1 MKKKGQ
7 FLNFEKK
14 YEIISKKYQPQ
25 GKNNFNL
32 MIYRWFFLGTI
43 EINKLNENLPKS
55 SEDKFYLLYGKDIFE
70 KINFKV
76 NFLEWIC

>member
-1 MKKKGQ
+1 MIAWRKKTIFK
-7 FLNFEKK
+7 FWKK
-14 YEIISKKYQPQ
+14 VW
-25 GKNNFNL
+25 NNFNL
-32 MIYRWFFLGTI
+32 MIYRWFFLGDNRNFYFE